1 MRPTAPGVSSPWSA
15 DRYLLPHEHQ
25 LITVRR
31 HPAILLGPS
40 VVVLAALAVV
50 VALTSGWK
58 FSGYVLLIIWLA
70 WGLLLLRLIWR
81 VANWRVD
88 YYVVTAERMLVIRG
102 FLAQDV
108 TMVPMARM
116 TDMSYQRSLMGRV
129 LGYGSFIVEFAGR
142 DQEMRQIDFL
152 PYPEQLYLEV
162 AAIIFGEPAR
172 QDSHE
177 LDEGHD

>member
-1 MRPTAPGVSSPWSA
+1 MRQTAPGVSSPWSV
-15 DRYLLPHEHQ
+15 DRYLLPHERQ
-25 LITVRR
+25 LITIRR

-40 VVVLAALAVV
+40 VTVLAALAVV
-50 VALTSGWK
+50 VTLTGGWK

-88 YYVVTAERMLVIRG
+88 YFVVTAERMLVIRG
-102 FLAQDV
+102 LLAQDV

-116 TDMSYQRSLMGRV
+116 TDMAYQRPTLGRI
-129 LGYGSFIVEFAGR
+129 LGYGTFIAELSGR
-142 DQEMRQIDFL
+142 DQEMRKIDFL

-162 AAIIFGEPAR
+162 AGIIFGEPGR
-172 QDSHE
+172 QDSHGP
-177 LDEGHD
+177 DEGP